1 MVYICF
7 SYVSYNFI
15 INSIILFDSLGI
27 VLFVVFVL
35 WMDMWLDV
43 IVVILWWINLI
54 GFLLNL
60 IKVVNIKLFEFFV
73 VLYCNYS
80 LFVFNK

>member
-15 INSIILFDSLGI
+15 INCIILFDSLGI
-27 VLFVVFVL
+27 VLFVVFVF

-60 IKVVNIKLFEFFV
+60 IKVVNI
-73 VLYCNYS
+73 
-80 LFVFNK
+80 